1 MTKQKTVLAA
11 PVVCDRCGE
20 TIRAGE
26 TAIVTYDEKTGEC
39 KFEHETCPGQHTEYL
54 NRRPSPRNPRNL
66 VRAAVRTNSNHN
78 NRKVR

>member
-1 MTKQKTVLAA
+1 MTRRKIVLAA

-20 TIRAGE
+20 TIQAGE
-26 TAIVTYDEKTGEC
+26 EAYVTYNEKTGAC
-39 KFEHETCPGQHTEYL
+39 KFEHVKCPGQHTEFL

-66 VRAAVRTNSNHN
+66 VRAAGRTNSNHN